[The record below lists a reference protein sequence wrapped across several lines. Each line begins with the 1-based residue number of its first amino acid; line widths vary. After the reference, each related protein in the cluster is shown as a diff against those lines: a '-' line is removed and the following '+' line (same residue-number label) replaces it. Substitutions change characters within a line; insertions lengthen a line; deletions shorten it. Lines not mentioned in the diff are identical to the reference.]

1 MRPKLWTNPIVV
13 GRGRFAMS
21 KTAIV
26 SLVKIEATLQKEK
39 FNIFFSG

>member
-1 MRPKLWTNPIVV
+1 M
-13 GRGRFAMS
+13 F

-39 FNIFFSG
+39 FNIFFRLNVFEAHQDKI